1 MSAARSHRLALF
13 GVLLASTAWADS
25 APMPPAKKPKP
36 AAAQSAPAKS
46 EARHI
51 KVGVT
56 QAGFEPA
63 EIVAKPNEAL
73 VLDITRVFAD
83 TCATEIVFKDL
94 GIKQELPMN
103 QEVHVPV
110 QAGKA
115 GRIAFAC
122 AMNMIGGAIV
132 VKE

>member
-1 MSAARSHRLALF
+1 LALL
-13 GVLLASTAWADS
+13 GVFLASTAC
-25 APMPPAKKPKP
+25 AKDAKP
-36 AAAQSAPAKS
+36 APKAEAAPAVKAEPVKS
-46 EARHI
+46 EPVKSEPRHV

-63 EIVAKPNEAL
+63 EISAKPNEAL

-94 GIKQELPMN
+94 GIKQDLPMN